1 MFSMQFLRRPSSL
14 IAAVTLATTLAAAIS
29 AGPAVAAA
37 VPQPHLAAADVN
49 AAWQFPAKNWSAS
62 NKQAGRVD
70 DILRI
75 GSRVYIGG
83 NFTISENHSGK
94 TVTRTYLAAENA
106 STGALLNWK
115 PTLNGRVYAIGA
127 SKNHKSLYVVGDFT
141 SVDGVARTHVASFNI
156 ASGKLGSA
164 IPALGINGQV
174 RAISRAGTSIYIGG
188 DFTQAGG
195 HAHARLAR
203 LDLVGGH
210 YRVAAW
216 NPTADNQ
223 VRDLIADA
231 AHNRVIVA
239 GWFNTIDGVKGQ
251 HDLASI
257 SMTTGRP
264 LPWGGH
270 APDPVLDIARSG
282 HRLYAAMGGPGGKAL
297 AYNITTGR
305 RVWFY
310 AADGNIQAVTT
321 INGWPIFGTHG
332 DNVADHKNLNLSEYT
347 KSSRIRRHKI
357 FELSPNGVLQSWAP
371 DLGTTQGVLGVWA
384 LKSGH
389 GMLYVGGDFTLV
401 NGAQQNRFAMFHS
414 VHG

>member
-1 MFSMQFLRRPSSL
+1 MPSMQFFRRPSSL
-14 IAAVTLATTLAAAIS
+14 IAAATLVTTLAAAFS
-29 AGPAVAAA
+29 AGPAVAATQ
-37 VPQPHLAAADVN
+37 PQPHLAAADVN
-49 AAWQFPAKNWSAS
+49 AAWQFPAKDWSAS

-70 DILRI
+70 DILRL
-75 GSRVYIGG
+75 GSRVFIGG

-106 STGALLNWK
+106 NTGALLNWK

-127 SKNHKSLYVVGDFT
+127 SRNHQSLYVVGDFT
-141 SVDGVARTHVASFNI
+141 KVDGVSRTHIASFNV
-156 ASGKLGSA
+156 ATGKLGA
-164 IPALGINGQV
+164 GVPALGINGSV

-195 HAHARLAR
+195 RAHERLAR
-203 LDLVGGH
+203 LNLVQNH
-210 YRVAAW
+210 YRVAGW
-216 NPTADNQ
+216 DPSADNQ
-223 VRDLIADA
+223 VRDMIADA
-231 AHNRVIVA
+231 AHNRVLVA
-239 GWFNTIDGVKGQ
+239 GWFGRIDGVKGQ
-251 HDLASI
+251 HDLASV

-282 HRLYAAMGGPGGKAL
+282 HRLYAAMGGPGGTAL
-297 AYNITTGR
+297 AYNIATGK
-305 RVWFY
+305 RVWY
-310 AADGNIQAVTT
+310 YQADGNIQAVTT
-321 INGWPIFGTHG
+321 VNGWPIFGMHG
-332 DNVADHKNLNLSEYT
+332 DNVAQHKNLKLSEYT
-347 KSSRIRRHKI
+347 KSSRIRRHKV

-371 DLGTTQGVLGVWA
+371 VLGTTQGVLGVWA
-384 LKSGH
+384 LKAGQ